1 MQAAAIKQ
9 MAVFPVL
16 KSIYRSLM
24 RSAAH
29 IEGTLTI
36 LFIGRSGVRICPL
49 LVICPLLSG
58 PETIIVWTLK
68 ENWDGA
74 EEAYAGGD
82 YRQAA

>member
-1 MQAAAIKQ
+1 MQATANKQ

-24 RSAAH
+24 RSEAH

-49 LVICPLLSG
+49 LGRKRPFHSFRLANGCRFP
-58 PETIIVWTLK
+58 
-68 ENWDGA
+68 
-74 EEAYAGGD
+74 
-82 YRQAA
+82 